1 MAENSDHSVLQHP
14 GFKRFLFLS
23 APFSID
29 TMCDLAILKGERTG
43 LALVQAFS
51 RQTSPG
57 RLVVLYSRL
66 GIVAQTLSILLSPF
80 CGEVGIGAG
89 ILGSLHDHFPVNSL
103 KNPPTVFGC
112 F

>member
-1 MAENSDHSVLQHP
+1 M
-14 GFKRFLFLS
+14 R
-23 APFSID
+23 
-29 TMCDLAILKGERTG
+29 DLAILKGVRMD

-66 GIVAQTLSILLSPF
+66 GIVAQALFILLSPF

-89 ILGSLHDHFPVNSL
+89 ILRSLHDHFPVNSL
-103 KNPPTVFGC
+103 RNSPVVFGC